1 MAKDH
6 LITAIRKRAEDRS
19 KRTDCVDI
27 ECPELG
33 ALASPEV
40 VLEAQRAMGCI
51 LHPLHRR
58 LFEEVANGGFGPGYG
73 LIGLP
78 GGILDSE
85 GRSLVELREILWI
98 DSETPMPHPVVPLC
112 DWGCGIWSCLDSETG
127 AMALCSAKADVWECQ
142 TIKDQG
148 LDLTAEIGRLKA
160 EDDRLKARVTELEK
174 GGGPI
179 KLPSDQEVDRMID
192 IFGKM
197 FDRFLDF
204 AREMDGKR
212 REGSSL

>member
-1 MAKDH
+1 MDNDQ
-6 LITAIRKRAEDRS
+6 LVTAIRKRAADTS
-19 KRTDCVDI
+19 KRTDCADI

-78 GGILDSE
+78 GGTLDGE

-98 DSETPMPHPVVPLC
+98 DSETPMPDPVVPLC
-112 DWGCGIWSCLDSETG
+112 DWGCAIWSCLDSETG
-127 AMALCSAKADVWECQ
+127 AVLTMDEYGLKDIGQSFQSWLEDWVSGVNLWSGRIVYEERTGINPFTKQPMKAQVAVGTVGTPYIPRQ
-142 TIKDQG
+142 
-148 LDLTAEIGRLKA
+148 
-160 EDDRLKARVTELEK
+160 
-174 GGGPI
+174 
-179 KLPSDQEVDRMID
+179 RMN
-192 IFGKM
+192 
-197 FDRFLDF
+197 
-204 AREMDGKR
+204 
-212 REGSSL
+212 

>member
-1 MAKDH
+1 MDNDQLVA
-6 LITAIRKRAEDRS
+6 AIRKRAVDTS
-19 KRTDCVDI
+19 ARTDCVDI
-27 ECPELG
+27 KCPELG

-78 GGILDSE
+78 GGTLDSE

-112 DWGCGIWSCLDSETG
+112 DWGGAIWSCLDSETG
-127 AMALCSAKADVWECQ
+127 AVLTMDEDGLTDMGQSFSSWLENWVSGVSLWSERVVHEERIFINPFTKMPM
-142 TIKDQG
+142 KDQ
-148 LDLTAEIGRLKA
+148 
-160 EDDRLKARVTELEK
+160 V
-174 GGGPI
+174 PI
-179 KLPSDQEVDRMID
+179 KIVGTPYVP
-192 IFGKM
+192 
-197 FDRFLDF
+197 
-204 AREMDGKR
+204 R
-212 REGSSL
+212 RR